1 MLFAQAEGTRLLLTG
16 DLPSECEREDMP
28 DCDVLKVAH
37 HGSKNATSAA
47 FLERVTP
54 ELALI
59 SVGAG
64 NRYGHPTQRVLED
77 LALVGARV
85 LRTDESGCITLWL
98 WEGKRLVQTFL

>member
-1 MLFAQAEGTRLLLTG
+1 MVEAAGTRLLLTG

-37 HGSKNATSAA
+37 HGSKNATSLA

-64 NRYGHPTQRVLED
+64 NRYGHPTQRVLSD
-77 LALVGARV
+77 LEQVGARV
-85 LRTDESGCITLWL
+85 LRTDMSGCITLWL
-98 WEGKRLVQTFL
+98 RDGKRLVQTFL